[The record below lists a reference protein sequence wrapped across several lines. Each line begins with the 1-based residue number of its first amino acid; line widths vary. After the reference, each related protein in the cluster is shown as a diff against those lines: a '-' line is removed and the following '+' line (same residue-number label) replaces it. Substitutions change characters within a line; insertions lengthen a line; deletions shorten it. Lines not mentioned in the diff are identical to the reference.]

1 MLRSTNRWGWVMLVL
16 VAFLTL
22 AGAAPAAADDLG
34 SRSSSWSWLTRLFD
48 LAGWTI
54 DPEGDTASNGGGFL
68 GGLVG
73 LWANEGAG
81 LDPYGNPVAAGKT
94 VEEGA
99 GLDPYGTSLR

>member
-22 AGAAPAAADDLG
+22 AGAAPAAADDPG

-48 LAGWTI
+48 WSGWTI
-54 DPEGDTASNGGGFL
+54 DPEGSTTSNSGGFL
-68 GGLVG
+68 GGLVSI
-73 LWANEGAG
+73 WANEGAG
-81 LDPYGNPVAAGKT
+81 LDPNGNPVAAGTT

-99 GLDPYGTSLR
+99 GLDPNGYSRR